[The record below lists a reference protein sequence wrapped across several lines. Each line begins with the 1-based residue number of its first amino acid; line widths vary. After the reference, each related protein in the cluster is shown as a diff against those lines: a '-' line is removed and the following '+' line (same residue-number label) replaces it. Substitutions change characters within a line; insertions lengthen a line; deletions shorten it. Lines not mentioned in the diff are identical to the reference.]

1 VRCPQPLRVPPGAG
15 RRGDAGRGER
25 HDRRADL
32 PPRPAARRRASRPP
46 GLILLLPLLLALL
59 AAPGAWAQ
67 GNGPPLRDTLV
78 AAFETVAERYL
89 RPTDPAD
96 LAVSWLRGLA
106 AVEPR
111 LSARLDGRRIEL
123 RLDGQPLAWRPRPT
137 SHAAA
142 AAEAARLARDAIAAS
157 PALQRARG
165 EALLAAGFD
174 EMFLPLDPFSRYV
187 PPAEAAAARA
197 ERIGQAA
204 LGLRLGPGRRG
215 AVVVTQLLPG
225 SAAAE
230 AGVVA
235 GDEVLAIDGVPV
247 GAADL
252 ALAAL
257 LLDGPEGTAAVLRLR
272 RAGRL
277 LTVRIAR
284 RGAAEASL
292 AVETRPDGVLL
303 LRVAA
308 FPAGMATRVQA
319 ALAAA
324 DARGLVLDLRGNR
337 GGVLTEAL
345 AVADLFLDSGRMASA
360 AGRHRDAGR
369 VWEASPPDAFA
380 SRPVV
385 VLVDGRTASAAE
397 VLAAAL
403 ADRGRGAVVGSAT
416 RGKGLI
422 QIVVPLPGEAELHL
436 SWAELL
442 TPSGRRI
449 EGAGLAPTLC
459 TSLGEQAADQ
469 GLAALARPRAA
480 SACPP
485 SDGRPWDE
493 RIALALIADP
503 QAYRAALGR

>member
-1 VRCPQPLRVPPGAG
+1 V
-15 RRGDAGRGER
+15 
-25 HDRRADL
+25 
-32 PPRPAARRRASRPP
+32 
-46 GLILLLPLLLALL
+46 LALL
-59 AAPGAWAQ
+59 ASPAASQA
-67 GNGPPLRDTLV
+67 NGPALRETLAV
-78 AAFETVAERYL
+78 AFEAVAERYL
-89 RPTDPAD
+89 RPTDPAE
-96 LAVSWLRGLA
+96 LALSWLRGLA
-106 AVEPR
+106 ALEPR
-111 LSARLDGRRIEL
+111 LAVRLDGGRLEL
-123 RLDGQPLAWRPRPT
+123 RLDGQPLASRPRPA

-142 AAEAARLARDAIAAS
+142 AAESARLAREAIAAS
-157 PALQRARG
+157 PALQRASR

-197 ERIGQAA
+197 ERVGQAG

-235 GDEVLAIDGVPV
+235 GDEVLAIDGVPIA
-247 GAADL
+247 AADL

-257 LLDGPEGTAAVLRLR
+257 LLDGPERTEAVLRLR
-272 RAGRL
+272 RAGRT

-292 AVETRPDGVLL
+292 AVEARAGGVLL
-303 LRVAA
+303 LRISA
-308 FPAGMATRVQA
+308 FPAGMAGRVQA

-324 DARGLVLDLRGNR
+324 EARGLILDLRGNR
-337 GGVLTEAL
+337 GGVLAEAL
-345 AVADLFLDSGRMASA
+345 AVADLFLASGRMASA
-360 AGRHRDAGR
+360 TGRHRDAAR
-369 VWEASPPDAFA
+369 VWEAAPPDSFA
-380 SRPVV
+380 GRPVV

-403 ADRGRGAVVGSAT
+403 ADRGRGAVIGSAT
-416 RGKGLI
+416 RGKGLV

-449 EGAGLAPTLC
+449 EGAGVPPALC
-459 TSLGEQAADQ
+459 TSLGEQAAE
-469 GLAALARPRAA
+469 AALVAPGGPRAA
-480 SACPP
+480 EPCPP